1 MKLKVWEIALVIA
14 VIAALL
20 GGTALAREQAELSSK
35 LIRLHVVP
43 NSDSEADQALKAAV
57 RDRVLEITQPLL
69 KGVRDRGRAQEVL
82 EAYLEAIKEAAE
94 ETVLQH
100 GFNYPVTASLG
111 MESLPTRTY
120 DTFALPAGE
129 YLSLRVTI
137 GEGDGSNWW
146 CVVYPP
152 LCFAAAEGELEAF
165 AGLTDEEVRLI
176 TEDTPRYVI
185 KFKAIEIFHKIRAF
199 FKERGIF

>member
-14 VIAALL
+14 VVAALL

-43 NSDSEADQALKAAV
+43 NSDSKEDQALKTAV
-57 RDRVLEITQPLL
+57 RDKVLEMTQPLL
-69 KGVRDRGRAQEVL
+69 KGITDRDLARAVL
-82 EAYLEAIKEAAE
+82 AEYLPAIEEAAA
-94 ETVLQH
+94 ETVREN
-100 GFNYPVTASLG
+100 GFDYTVTATLG
-111 MESLPTRTY
+111 MESLPTRRY
-120 DTFALPAGE
+120 ETFALPAGD

-137 GEGDGSNWW
+137 GEGGGGNWW

-152 LCFAAAEGELEAF
+152 LCFAAAEGDVEAF

-176 TEDTPRYVI
+176 TEETPRYVI
-185 KFKAIEIFHKIRAF
+185 KFKTLEIFHKIKAF